1 MSYILG
7 LDYGTKYIGIAIS
20 DKNAIYSKPYLIKRN
35 NEFFI
40 PFFDDLLKEYS
51 IEKIVVGTPLSEDG
65 YDSNFSLEVKNF
77 IKCLNQDK
85 EYILWNETLSSD
97 QAKVYLSKKKKR
109 IDDIAA
115 SIILQE
121 YLDYINRL

>member
-7 LDYGTKYIGIAIS
+7 IDYGIKYIGIALS
-20 DKNAIYSKPYLIKRN
+20 DKNGIYAKPYSIKRN
-35 NEFFI
+35 NDLFI
-40 PFFDDLLKEYS
+40 PFFNDLLSEYS
-51 IEKIVVGTPLSEDG
+51 IEKIVVGNPLSKDG
-65 YDSNFSLEVKNF
+65 YDSNFSLEVKKF
-77 IKCLNQDK
+77 VKTLDVRK

-97 QAKVYLSKKKKR
+97 QAKVYLSKKRKR

-121 YLDYINRL
+121 YLDYENRL